1 MRGACEGP
9 VLCAPSAT
17 IPIERVFLTQEM
29 KYQLALLVIFSIG
42 LLNPHASAQGVTPP
56 PSPSSTTTANSS
68 AKPEHDDQLQPG
80 EDPQN
85 RLLSPFLKHLAGDQK
100 EFWTAPTRLRVKDLK
115 WILPAA
121 GVTAAFIAS
130 DSWWAKQVNP
140 SHAQTSLHIS
150 DYTAYSMIGVGGAS
164 FLFGHLTHSDH
175 LQEAGLL
182 SGEAA
187 VDSTAVAYLFKGIT
201 ERQRPLDGNGH
212 GDFFQ
217 GGASFPSEHSAIA
230 WSLASVW
237 AHEYPGWLSQM
248 AAYGLASTVSITRVT
263 AKEHF
268 PSDVIVGSALGWYFG
283 RQVYRAHH
291 DPELG
296 GSGWGSLLSDTTG
309 EEPRNPDNMASPY
322 VLLDSWIYP
331 ALERLIAL
339 GYVRSARLDI
349 RPWTRMECARL
360 IEEAHE
366 RLGDDNSEAS
376 RIYTA
381 LADEFNQE
389 AARLDGAPNVGA
401 TVESLYTRTTA
412 ISGTPLTDG
421 FHFGQTIVNDYG
433 RPYSSGFNNVSG
445 VTGWVT
451 AGPFALY
458 INGEYQHSPAVPS
471 ESVAT
476 RQAEAAVDG
485 IPVINSNGVSQI
497 DRLRLLNA
505 TVSFQT
511 GNLQFSFGQQSL
523 WLGPTEAGPLIF
535 SDNAEPLPMFRI
547 DSVAPYRI
555 PLLSRLLGPVH
566 SEFFLSRLSG
576 QLWSLSA
583 RSGVLAQVGPGLPS
597 QPWVQG
603 SKISFKP
610 TDNFEF
616 GFGFTAQFGGTG
628 NPFTWANF
636 LKTFYSHK
644 ASAAANPGKRL
655 SEFDFSYRLPGLR
668 NWVTL
673 YTDSM
678 VIDEYSPLGSTRPQ
692 INPGIYLPQL
702 PKLHKMQLR
711 FEGVTTDLNIPA
723 AFGPGAVY
731 TDDRYRSGYTNN
743 GILLGN
749 WIGRRGRGEQAWAT
763 YNFSPRTQIQVGYRH
778 NNVDPGFLPGHL
790 QDVNVRGDVQLRH
803 DLSLSAYVQYETWNF
818 PALAATGQT
827 DVTGSI
833 QLTFWPNWSKNKR

>member
-1 MRGACEGP
+1 MKYRLV
-9 VLCAPSAT
+9 VLVLIFSVIHALSSSARAQDVPPPAPS
-17 IPIERVFLTQEM
+17 
-29 KYQLALLVIFSIG
+29 
-42 LLNPHASAQGVTPP
+42 
-56 PSPSSTTTANSS
+56 SSTSGPGSS
-68 AKPEHDDQLQPG
+68 TPKPEHDDHLPPG

-85 RLLSPFLKHLAGDQK
+85 RLLTPFVKHLAGDQK
-100 EFWTAPTRLRVKDLK
+100 EFWTAPTRLRVKDLR

-130 DSWWAKQVNP
+130 DSWWAKQVNTN
-140 SHAQTSLHIS
+140 HVQTSLHIS
-150 DYTAYSMIGVGGAS
+150 DYTTYSMIGLGGAA
-164 FLFGHLTHSDH
+164 FALGYLNHNDH
-175 LQEAGLL
+175 LEETGLL

-187 VDSTAVAYLFKGIT
+187 IDSSAVAYLFKGIT

-212 GDFFQ
+212 GNFFQ

-237 AHEYPGWLSQM
+237 AHEYPGWFSQM
-248 AAYGLASTVSITRVT
+248 AAYGLASTVTITSVT
-263 AKEHF
+263 AKQHF

-296 GSGWGSLLSDTTG
+296 GSGWGSLLPDTTG
-309 EEPRNPDNMASPY
+309 EKTRNPDNMASPY

-331 ALERLIAL
+331 ALERLIAM
-339 GYVRSARLDI
+339 GYIRSAALNI

-360 IEEAHE
+360 LEEVQD
-366 RLGDDNSEAS
+366 RLGTQEPGAGEPQA
-376 RIYTA
+376 IAAA
-381 LADEFNQE
+381 LADEFRE
-389 AARLDGAPNVGA
+389 ETARLDGAANVGA
-401 TVESLYTRTTA
+401 TVESLYSRSTA
-412 ISGTPLTDG
+412 IGGTPLTDG

-445 VTGWVT
+445 VTGWAT
-451 AGPFALY
+451 AGPFSIY

-471 ESVAT
+471 ESAAT
-476 RQAEAAVDG
+476 RQAEAAVDFVPF
-485 IPVINSNGVSQI
+485 IAPNGVSQI

-505 TVSFQT
+505 AVSFQT
-511 GNLQFSFGQQSL
+511 GNVQFSFGQQSL
-523 WLGPTEAGPLIF
+523 WLGPTEAGPMIF

-547 DSVAPYRI
+547 DSVAPYEI
-555 PLLSRLLGPVH
+555 PLISRLLGRVH
-566 SEFFLSRLSG
+566 SEFFLARLSG
-576 QLWSLSA
+576 QLWSFST
-583 RSGVLAQVGPGLPS
+583 GPGLPS

-603 SKISFKP
+603 SKVSFQP

-628 NPFTWANF
+628 NPFTWGNF

-644 ASAAANPGKRL
+644 ASPTENPGKRL

-678 VIDEYSPLGSTRPQ
+678 VIDEYSPIGSTRPQ
-692 INPGIYLPQL
+692 INPGIFLPQL

-711 FEGVTTDLNIPA
+711 FEGVTTDLNIPST
-723 AFGPGAVY
+723 FGPGAVY
-731 TDDRYRSGYTNN
+731 TDERYRSGYTNN

-790 QDVNVRGDVQLRH
+790 QDVNVRGDLKVRH
-803 DLSLSAYVQYETWNF
+803 DLSLSANVQYETWNF

>member
-1 MRGACEGP
+1 MKCRLV
-9 VLCAPSAT
+9 VLAIFSAT
-17 IPIERVFLTQEM
+17 
-29 KYQLALLVIFSIG
+29 ALHLW
-42 LLNPHASAQGVTPP
+42 AQDVPAP
-56 PSPSSTTTANSS
+56 QSSSSSSPSSRTNSP
-68 AKPEHDDQLQPG
+68 AKPEHEDQLQPG

-85 RLLSPFLKHLAGDQK
+85 RLVTPFLKHLAGDQK
-100 EFWTAPTRLRVKDLK
+100 EFWTAPTRLKVKDLR

-140 SHAQTSLHIS
+140 SHMQTSLHIS
-150 DYTAYSMIGVGGAS
+150 DYATYSMIGLGGAS
-164 FLFGHLTHSDH
+164 FLIGHMTHNDH
-175 LQEAGLL
+175 LQETGLL

-187 VDSTAVAYLFKGIT
+187 IDSSAVAYLLKGIT
-201 ERQRPLDGNGH
+201 ERQRPLDGDRH
-212 GDFFQ
+212 GNFFR

-230 WSLASVW
+230 WSIASVW
-237 AHEYPGWLSQM
+237 AHEYPGWISQM
-248 AAYGLASTVSITRVT
+248 AAYGMASAVTISRVT
-263 AKEHF
+263 AQQHF
-268 PSDVIVGSALGWYFG
+268 PSDVVVGSALGWYFG

-296 GSGWGSLLSDTTG
+296 GSGWGSLLPDHTG
-309 EEPRNPDNMASPY
+309 EETRNPDNMASPY

-331 ALERLIAL
+331 ALERLIAM
-339 GYVRSARLDI
+339 GYIRSAALNI

-360 IEEAHE
+360 MEEAQE
-366 RLGDDNSEAS
+366 RLANADGDNSEAS
-376 RIYTA
+376 KIYTV
-381 LADEFNQE
+381 LADEFRE
-389 AARLDGAPNVGA
+389 ETARLDGAPNVGA
-401 TVESLYTRTTA
+401 TIESLYSRSTV
-412 ISGTPLTDG
+412 IGGTPLTDG
-421 FHFGQTIVNDYG
+421 FHFGQSMVNDYG
-433 RPYSSGFNNVSG
+433 RPYSNGFNNVSG
-445 VTGWVT
+445 VTGWAT
-451 AGPFALY
+451 AGPFAIY
-458 INGEYQHSPAVPS
+458 INGEYQHAPDVPS
-471 ESVAT
+471 ESAAT
-476 RQAEAAVDG
+476 RQAEATVDG
-485 IPVINSNGVSQI
+485 IPVIDPNGVPQL

-523 WLGPTEAGPLIF
+523 WLGPTEAGPMIF
-535 SDNAEPLPMFRI
+535 SDNAEPLPMFRV

-555 PLLSRLLGPVH
+555 PLFSSLLGSVH
-566 SEFFLSRLSG
+566 SEFFLARLSG
-576 QLWSLSA
+576 QLWSLSSA
-583 RSGVLAQVGPGLPS
+583 SGVLARIGPGLPS

-628 NPFTWANF
+628 NPFTWGNF

-644 ASAAANPGKRL
+644 ASAASNPGKRL

-678 VIDEYSPLGSTRPQ
+678 VIDEYSPIGSTRPQ
-692 INPGIYLPQL
+692 INPGIFLPQL

-711 FEGVTTDLNIPA
+711 FEGVTTDNNIPSS
-723 AFGPGAVY
+723 FGAGAVY

-763 YNFSPRTQIQVGYRH
+763 YNFSPRTQLQVGYRR
-778 NNVDPGFLPGHL
+778 NNVDPAFLPGHL
-790 QDVNVRGDVQLRH
+790 QDVNVRGDIKLRH

-818 PALAATGQT
+818 PALAAAAQT
-827 DVTGSI
+827 DVTGSF
-833 QLTFWPNWSKNKR
+833 QLIFWPNWTKNKR